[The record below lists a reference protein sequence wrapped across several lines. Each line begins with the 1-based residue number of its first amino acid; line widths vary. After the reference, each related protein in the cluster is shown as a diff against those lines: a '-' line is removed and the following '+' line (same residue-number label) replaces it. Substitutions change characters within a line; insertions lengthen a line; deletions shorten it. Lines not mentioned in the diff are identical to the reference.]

1 MVSNIIKICKDEIK
15 LIFSDAG
22 CQLVMIGAIFIY
34 SIFYTMPFCNQ
45 ATRDVPI
52 GIIDNDKSSISRE
65 FVRDLDATE
74 YVKVQNAYTNI
85 NEATEEYYK
94 NKIQAFIVIPKDFER
109 DIKRGKPS
117 FVSTYTDS
125 AFLIIYKQ
133 IATAVATLATEFGA
147 KIEVG
152 TLMKK
157 GVPKDTAIK
166 LVMPF
171 DFVQN
176 PLYNPI
182 GSYQNYIYP
191 MVLIL
196 LLQQTMVIGAC
207 MIGSTLREKLHGV
220 RFREKDGSVKFYKLN
235 SITPHT
241 NSPVAIVL
249 GKALAYSGLY
259 FIYAMLYFLIF
270 PSFVV
275 YNMTYNIIPM
285 LLILIPYLLSC
296 AFLGQSFVYFC
307 PKREVSFFILVSSSV
322 PLIFLPGFVWP
333 KETIPALLNI
343 VSKLIPFEPAAE
355 GLVKINQMGASFS
368 QVQHDFWIL
377 IGLCLIY
384 FVCACAAVKK
394 MQSEAKQSIEDN
406 N

>member
-1 MVSNIIKICKDEIK
+1 MVSNIIKICKDELKI
-15 LIFSDAG
+15 IFTDAG
-22 CQLVMIGAIFIY
+22 CLLVMVGAIFMY
-34 SIFYTMPFCNQ
+34 SIFYMMPFSNQ
-45 ATRDVPI
+45 ATREVPI
-52 GIIDNDKSSISRE
+52 GIIDNDSSAMSRE
-65 FVRDLDATE
+65 FVRNLNSTE
-74 YVKVQNAYTNI
+74 YVKVENDFTDI
-85 NEATEEYYK
+85 NQAKKEYYK
-94 NKIQAFIVIPKDFER
+94 NKIQAFVVIPKDFER

-125 AFLIIYKQ
+125 AFMIIYKQ
-133 IATAVATLATEFGA
+133 VATAVATLATEFGA

-171 DFVQN
+171 DLVQT
-176 PLYNPI
+176 PLFNPI

-196 LLQQTMVIGAC
+196 LLQQTMIIGAC
-207 MIGSTLREKLHGV
+207 MIGSTLREKINGI
-220 RFREKDGSVKFYKLN
+220 RIREKDGSVKLYKLD
-235 SITPHT
+235 SITPYT
-241 NSPVAIVL
+241 NNPVEIVL
-249 GKALAYSGLY
+249 GKAFAYSGLY

-275 YNMTYNIIPM
+275 YDMTYNILPM

-296 AFLGQSFVYFC
+296 AFLGQGLVYFLS
-307 PKREVSFFILVSSSV
+307 KREVSFFILVSSSV

-333 KETIPALLNI
+333 KEAIPALLNT
-343 VSKLIPFEPAAE
+343 VSKLIPFEPACD
-355 GLVKINQMGASFS
+355 GLIKINQFGANFS

-377 IGLCLIY
+377 IGLCVIY
-384 FVCACAAVKK
+384 FIFACAAVKK
-394 MQSEAKQSIEDN
+394 MH
-406 N
+406 

>member
-1 MVSNIIKICKDEIK
+1 MVSNIIKICKDELKI
-15 LIFSDAG
+15 IFTDAG
-22 CQLVMIGAIFIY
+22 CLLVMVGAIFMY
-34 SIFYTMPFCNQ
+34 SIFYMMPFSNQ
-45 ATRDVPI
+45 ATREVPI
-52 GIIDNDKSSISRE
+52 GIIDNDRSAMSRE
-65 FVRDLDATE
+65 FVRDLNSTE
-74 YVKVQNAYTNI
+74 YVKVENDFTDI
-85 NEATEEYYK
+85 NQAKKEYYK
-94 NKIQAFIVIPKDFER
+94 NKIQAFVVIPKDFER

-125 AFLIIYKQ
+125 AFMIIYKQ
-133 IATAVATLATEFGA
+133 VATAVATLATEFGA

-171 DFVQN
+171 DLVQT
-176 PLYNPI
+176 PLFNPI

-196 LLQQTMVIGAC
+196 LLQQTMIIGAC
-207 MIGSTLREKLHGV
+207 MIGSTLREKINGI
-220 RFREKDGSVKFYKLN
+220 RIREKDGSVKLYKLD
-235 SITPHT
+235 SITPYT
-241 NSPVAIVL
+241 NNPVEIVL
-249 GKALAYSGLY
+249 GKAFAYSGLY

-275 YNMTYNIIPM
+275 YDMTYNILPM

-296 AFLGQSFVYFC
+296 AFLGQGLVYFLS
-307 PKREVSFFILVSSSV
+307 KREVSFFILVSSSV

-333 KETIPALLNI
+333 KEAIPVLLNT
-343 VSKLIPFEPAAE
+343 VSKLIPFEPACD
-355 GLVKINQMGASFS
+355 GLIKINQFGANFS

-377 IGLCLIY
+377 IGLCVIY
-384 FVCACAAVKK
+384 FIFACAAVKK
-394 MQSEAKQSIEDN
+394 MQSEATQKMH
-406 N
+406 

>member
-1 MVSNIIKICKDEIK
+1 MVSNIIKICKDELKI
-15 LIFSDAG
+15 IFTDAG
-22 CQLVMIGAIFIY
+22 CLLVMVGAIFMY
-34 SIFYTMPFCNQ
+34 SIFYMMPFSNQ
-45 ATRDVPI
+45 ATREVPI
-52 GIIDNDKSSISRE
+52 GIIDNDRSAMSRE
-65 FVRDLDATE
+65 FVRDLNSTE
-74 YVKVQNAYTNI
+74 YVKVENDFTDI
-85 NEATEEYYK
+85 NQAKKEYYK

-125 AFLIIYKQ
+125 AFMIIYKQ
-133 IATAVATLATEFGA
+133 VATAVATLATEFGA

-171 DFVQN
+171 DLVQT
-176 PLYNPI
+176 PLFNPI

-196 LLQQTMVIGAC
+196 LLQQTMIIGAC
-207 MIGSTLREKLHGV
+207 MIGSTLREKINGI
-220 RFREKDGSVKFYKLN
+220 RIREKDGSVKLYKLD
-235 SITPHT
+235 SITPYT
-241 NSPVAIVL
+241 NNPVEIVL
-249 GKALAYSGLY
+249 GKAFAYSGLY

-275 YNMTYNIIPM
+275 YDMTYNILPM

-296 AFLGQSFVYFC
+296 AFLGQGLVYFLS
-307 PKREVSFFILVSSSV
+307 KREVSFFILVSSSV

-333 KETIPALLNI
+333 KEAIPVLLNT
-343 VSKLIPFEPAAE
+343 VSKLIPFEPACD
-355 GLVKINQMGASFS
+355 GLIKINQFGANFS

-377 IGLCLIY
+377 IGLCVIY
-384 FVCACAAVKK
+384 FIFACAAVKK
-394 MQSEAKQSIEDN
+394 MQSEATQKMH
-406 N
+406 

>member
-1 MVSNIIKICKDEIK
+1 MVSNIIKICKDELKI
-15 LIFSDAG
+15 IFTDAG
-22 CQLVMIGAIFIY
+22 CLLVMVGAIFMY
-34 SIFYTMPFCNQ
+34 SIFYMMPFSNQ
-45 ATRDVPI
+45 ATREVPI
-52 GIIDNDKSSISRE
+52 GIIDNDRSAMSRE
-65 FVRDLDATE
+65 FVRDLNSTE
-74 YVKVQNAYTNI
+74 YVKVENDFTDI
-85 NEATEEYYK
+85 NQAKKEYYK
-94 NKIQAFIVIPKDFER
+94 NKIQAFVVIPKDFER

-125 AFLIIYKQ
+125 AFMIIYKQ
-133 IATAVATLATEFGA
+133 VATAVATLATEFGA

-171 DFVQN
+171 DLVQT
-176 PLYNPI
+176 PLFNPI

-196 LLQQTMVIGAC
+196 LLQQTMIIGAC
-207 MIGSTLREKLHGV
+207 MIGSTLREKINGI
-220 RFREKDGSVKFYKLN
+220 RIREKDGSVKLYKLD
-235 SITPHT
+235 SITPYT
-241 NSPVAIVL
+241 NNPVEIVL
-249 GKALAYSGLY
+249 GKAFAYSGLY

-275 YNMTYNIIPM
+275 YDMTYNILPM

-296 AFLGQSFVYFC
+296 AFLGQGLVYFLS
-307 PKREVSFFILVSSSV
+307 KREVSFFILVSSSV

-333 KETIPALLNI
+333 KEAIPVLLNT
-343 VSKLIPFEPAAE
+343 VSKLIPFEPACD
-355 GLVKINQMGASFS
+355 GLIKINQFGANFS

-377 IGLCLIY
+377 IGLCVIY
-384 FVCACAAVKK
+384 FIFASAAVKK
-394 MQSEAKQSIEDN
+394 MQSEATQKMH
-406 N
+406 

>member
-1 MVSNIIKICKDEIK
+1 MVSNIIKICKDELKI
-15 LIFSDAG
+15 IFTDAG
-22 CQLVMIGAIFIY
+22 CLLVMVGAIFMY
-34 SIFYTMPFCNQ
+34 SIFYMMPFSNQ
-45 ATRDVPI
+45 ATREVPI
-52 GIIDNDKSSISRE
+52 GIIDNDRSAMSRE
-65 FVRDLDATE
+65 FVRDLNSTE
-74 YVKVQNAYTNI
+74 YVKVENDFTDI
-85 NEATEEYYK
+85 NQAKKEYYK

-125 AFLIIYKQ
+125 AFMIIYKQ
-133 IATAVATLATEFGA
+133 VATAVATLATEFGA

-171 DFVQN
+171 DLVQT
-176 PLYNPI
+176 PLFNPI

-196 LLQQTMVIGAC
+196 LLQQTMIIGAC
-207 MIGSTLREKLHGV
+207 MIGSTLREKINGI
-220 RFREKDGSVKFYKLN
+220 RIREKDGSVKLYKLD
-235 SITPHT
+235 SIPPYT
-241 NSPVAIVL
+241 NNPVEIVL
-249 GKALAYSGLY
+249 GKAFAYSGLY

-275 YNMTYNIIPM
+275 YDMTYNILPM

-296 AFLGQSFVYFC
+296 AFLGQGLVYFLS
-307 PKREVSFFILVSSSV
+307 KREVSFFILVSSSV

-333 KETIPALLNI
+333 KEAIPVLLNT
-343 VSKLIPFEPAAE
+343 VSKLIPFEPACD
-355 GLVKINQMGASFS
+355 GLIKINQFGANFS

-377 IGLCLIY
+377 IGLCVIY
-384 FVCACAAVKK
+384 FIFACAAVKK
-394 MQSEAKQSIEDN
+394 MQSEATQKMH
-406 N
+406 